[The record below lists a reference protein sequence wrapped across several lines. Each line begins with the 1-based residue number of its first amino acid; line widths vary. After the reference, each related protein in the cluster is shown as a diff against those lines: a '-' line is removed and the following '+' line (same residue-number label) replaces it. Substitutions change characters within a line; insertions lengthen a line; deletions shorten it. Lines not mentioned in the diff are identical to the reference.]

1 MLSKLPSLA
10 CFLLVPS
17 IAVGQSWT
25 SETVSAPGGGGY
37 RHIMLIVSLL
47 ALLLLLIFAFL
58 LRRVAGRSNLDSS
71 IGMGIGDL
79 KSIEKKGLLTQEE
92 VQRVRQAMARQ
103 MTKKLENSKKSAGG
117 LAALMADPEIIRLQ
131 EMAEAKRAGFS
142 DASSQTAAVASVE
155 PAPAPDPRENHS
167 LTDEMPAIPGI
178 EDDNQAVHQALPT
191 ETPVPSASPD
201 APADSVAW
209 HYEAAKVQPVEED
222 VQLPPDVLGMAK
234 LGLITEEEL
243 ENMKARIREKK
254 KALGTSQN
262 DSHPA

>member
-1 MLSKLPSLA
+1 MPSKLPSLA
-10 CFLLVPS
+10 CFLLVPA

-25 SETVSAPGGGGY
+25 SETVSAPGGGSY
-37 RHIMLIVSLL
+37 PHIMLIVSLL
-47 ALLLLLIFAFL
+47 GVLLLLIFAFL
-58 LRRVAGRSNLDSS
+58 LRRAAGRSNLDSS

-92 VQRVRQAMARQ
+92 MQRVRQAMARQ

-131 EMAEAKRAGFS
+131 EIAEAKRAGFS
-142 DASSQTAAVASVE
+142 DASSQTPASLE
-155 PAPAPDPRENHS
+155 PPAAPDPVEEHFLS
-167 LTDEMPAIPGI
+167 GGMPAIPDI
-178 EDDNQAVHQALPT
+178 EADNIRHALPT
-191 ETPVPSASPD
+191 EPAVPLASPD
-201 APADSVAW
+201 APADSAAW